1 VVEEEEE
8 EDDETGILPS
18 SSLPRTVALA
28 AWPHRQHHTKMQH
41 AKDERNEANDA
52 FMMRPNEKYQ

>member
-1 VVEEEEE
+1 MEEE

-18 SSLPRTVALA
+18 SLPRTVPLA